1 MSITESREF
10 EKNLAIAWNDG
21 VYTDKQ
27 AKLSAEIQGL
37 NWANITVER
46 SRLYEID
53 QCANEGYCYG

>member
-1 MSITESREF
+1 MSQTKEF
-10 EKNLAIAWNDG
+10 EHNLVTAWNDG

-37 NWANITVER
+37 SWANVTVER

-53 QCANEGYCYG
+53 ARAGRNSWN